1 MPAYRF
7 FCDQELFEDSLANLS
22 EKESH
27 HLFHVMK
34 LKVGSHLEV
43 VNGSGFLAQ
52 AVLKEVKKRKATV
65 LITSTQFYEKQL
77 LPFSLI
83 QAFCKEKKRLHLILE
98 KACEIGIH
106 DFYYF
111 SSEKG
116 ADYTQ
121 VSRSEE
127 KLREIAVAAMKQSG
141 RLYLP
146 KLHFLKNITSLEQI
160 NKPIFYGSLDK
171 NSPLLLSAI
180 GSLKEK
186 GCHPHILVGPEAGF
200 STNELS
206 ALDKLGALP
215 ISLGPNTLRTET
227 ASIASLAVI
236 SQYLQTLQ

>member
-7 FCDQELFEDSLANLS
+7 FCDQELIENNLVNLS

-34 LKVGSHLEV
+34 LKVGNDLEI
-43 VNGSGFLAQ
+43 VNGNGFLGKAT
-52 AVLKEVKKRKATV
+52 LKEVKKKKATA
-65 LITSTQFYEKQL
+65 LINLVEFYQKQL
-77 LPFSLI
+77 PPFSLI

-121 VSRSEE
+121 VSRSED
-127 KLREIAVAAMKQSG
+127 KLKEIAIAAMKQSG

-146 KLHFLKNITSLEQI
+146 KLHFLENIKQLKQI
-160 NKPIFYGSLDK
+160 NNSIFYGSLDK
-171 NSPLLLSAI
+171 KSPLLLTAVSSI
-180 GSLKEK
+180 KDQEH
-186 GCHPHILVGPEAGF
+186 HPHILVGPEAGF

-206 ALDKLGALP
+206 VLDQIGALP
-215 ISLGPNTLRTET
+215 ISLGPNILRTET
-227 ASIASLAVI
+227 ASISSLAVI